1 MNNEIIDKIGDTVM
15 GIMQES
21 KNAVDVTSLLSA
33 LSSSLTMVL
42 RELDIPNETKKEM
55 LTDIMNT
62 VFKDVEA

>member
-55 LTDIMNT
+55 
-62 VFKDVEA
+62 

>member
-1 MNNEIIDKIGDTVM
+1 M